1 MASKPAEDKKAAAAK
16 GKTGAPKAS
25 KDGFDRTA
33 LEDLLKRRFFYAPAF
48 SIYGGVRGL
57 YDYGPPGAA
66 VKNNL
71 VSCWRQHFVLEENML
86 EIESVSVTPEIV
98 LETSGHV
105 EKFKDFMV
113 KDKVT
118 GDCHRADHLLEETIE
133 KLLENEKLTPEER
146 HALESVAAQA
156 DNYSLEELHAALT
169 KYGAKA
175 PDTGNEI
182 SEPFPFNLMFPT
194 PIGPSGKEQG
204 YLRPETAQGMFVNF
218 KRLLEFNGG
227 RLPFAA
233 AQVGPAFRNEISPRA
248 GLLRVREF
256 TLAEIEHFVAPDE
269 KDHPKFNGVKDTVL
283 RLYPRSAQ
291 TGDLKTVMMT
301 IGEAVE
307 KKIVDN
313 QTLGYFLVR
322 CQEFLLRVGIKPN
335 KLRFRQHLGNE
346 MAHYA
351 CDCWDAEIE
360 TSYGWIECVGNADR
374 SAYDLT
380 VHSKRSGESLEA
392 FVEFKDGARQIDTI
406 ELVLNKASV
415 GKALKAAG
423 KKVIDAVD
431 KINDSLDF
439 ETATR
444 IVNELESTGKAQ
456 VAGVEVSKDV
466 LSFKRGTK
474 RVIGKALTP
483 SVIEPSFGIGR
494 ILYCIFEH
502 AYHIRTN
509 TTDQRAILAFKP
521 LIAPIKVSLLPL
533 MAKPELLEPIAS
545 ISKLL
550 VHRGLSV
557 KVDDSGA
564 TIGRRYARMD
574 EIGVPFNVTI
584 DYDTLTKHTV
594 TLRERDSMTQVLV
607 PVDQLSVTL
616 HDLVQEITSW
626 SQVQAKFP
634 SVEVKED

>member
-1 MASKPAEDKKAAAAK
+1 MASNPPKDKKAANAK
-16 GKTGAPKAS
+16 AKPAVAKAS

-98 LETSGHV
+98 LATSGHV

-113 KDKVT
+113 KDKET
-118 GDCHRADHLLEETIE
+118 GDCHRADHLLEDTIE
-133 KLLENEKLTPEER
+133 KLLENDKLTTDER

-156 DNYSLEELHAALT
+156 DNYTLEELHAALT

-194 PIGPSGKEQG
+194 PIGPSGREQG

-233 AQVGPAFRNEISPRA
+233 AQVGPAFRNEISPRQ

-256 TLAEIEHFVAPDE
+256 TLAEIEHFVVPGE
-269 KDHPKFNGVKDTVL
+269 KDHPRWESIKNVEM

-291 TGDLKTVMMT
+291 NGDLKTVMMT

-313 QTLGYFLVR
+313 QTLGYFLAR
-322 CQEFLLRVGIKPN
+322 CQSFLLRVGVLPH
-335 KLRFRQHLGNE
+335 KLRFRQHLANE

-374 SAYDLT
+374 AAYDLT
-380 VHSKRSGESLEA
+380 VHSKRSGEALEA

-406 ELVLNKASV
+406 ELVINKAKV
-415 GKALKAAG
+415 GASLKANG

-431 KINDSLDF
+431 KINASLDF
-439 ETATR
+439 EAASA
-444 IVNELESTGKAQ
+444 IVAQLEADGKATI
-456 VAGVEVSKDV
+456 AGIEVSKDV
-466 LSFKRGTK
+466 LDSKKGTK
-474 RVIGKALTP
+474 RIIGKPVTP
-483 SVIEPSFGIGR
+483 SVIEPSYGIGR
-494 ILYCIFEH
+494 ILYCLFEH
-502 AYHIRTN
+502 AYKIRETADKR
-509 TTDQRAILAFKP
+509 TYLAFKP
-521 LIAPIKVSLLPL
+521 IVAPIKVSVLPL
-533 MAKPELLEPIAS
+533 MAKPELIEPIAA
-545 ISKLL
+545 ISSLL
-550 VHRGLSV
+550 VQRGLST

-584 DYDTLTKHTV
+584 DYDTLSNKTV
-594 TLRERDSMTQVLV
+594 TLRERDSMAQVLV
-607 PVDQLSVTL
+607 PIDQLAETL
-616 HDLVQEITSW
+616 NGLVLEQTVW
-626 SQVQAKFP
+626 ADVQAKFP
-634 SVEVKED
+634 AVVVKED

>member
-1 MASKPAEDKKAAAAK
+1 
-16 GKTGAPKAS
+16 
-25 KDGFDRTA
+25 
-33 LEDLLKRRFFYAPAF
+33 
-48 SIYGGVRGL
+48 
-57 YDYGPPGAA
+57 
-66 VKNNL
+66 
-71 VSCWRQHFVLEENML
+71 ML

-98 LETSGHV
+98 LATSGHV

-113 KDKVT
+113 KDKET
-118 GDCHRADHLLEETIE
+118 GDCHRADHLLEDTIE
-133 KLLENEKLTPEER
+133 KLLENDKLTSDER

-156 DNYSLEELHAALT
+156 DNYTLDELHAALT

-175 PDTGNEI
+175 PDTGNDI

-233 AQVGPAFRNEISPRA
+233 AQVGPAFRNEISPRQ

-256 TLAEIEHFVAPDE
+256 TLAEIEHFVVPGE
-269 KDHPKFNGVKDTVL
+269 KDHPKWDAIKGVEL

-291 TGDLKTVMMT
+291 NGDLKTVMMT

-322 CQEFLLRVGIKPN
+322 CQTFLLRVGVLPH
-335 KLRFRQHLGNE
+335 KLRFRQHLENE

-374 SAYDLT
+374 AAYDLT
-380 VHSKRSGESLEA
+380 VHSNRSGEALEA

-406 ELVLNKASV
+406 ELVINKAKV
-415 GKALKAAG
+415 GASLKANG

-431 KINDSLDF
+431 KINAALDF
-439 ETATR
+439 EAATA
-444 IVNELESTGKAQ
+444 IVTQLETHGKATI
-456 VAGVEVSKDV
+456 AGIEVSKDV
-466 LSFKRGTK
+466 LDSKKGTK
-474 RVIGKALTP
+474 RVIGKAVTP
-483 SVIEPSFGIGR
+483 SVIEPSYGIGR
-494 ILYCIFEH
+494 ILYCLFEH
-502 AYHIRTN
+502 AYQIRN
-509 TTDQRAILAFKP
+509 TADKRAFLAFKP
-521 LIAPIKVSLLPL
+521 IVAPIKVSVLPL
-533 MAKPELLEPIAS
+533 MAKPELIEPIAA
-545 ISKLL
+545 ISSLL
-550 VHRGLSV
+550 VQRGLST

-584 DYDTLTKHTV
+584 DYDTLTNKTV
-594 TLRERDSMTQVLV
+594 TLRERDSMAQVLV
-607 PVDQLSVTL
+607 PIDQLADTL
-616 HDLVQEITSW
+616 NGLVLEHTKW
-626 SQVQAKFP
+626 ADVQAKFP
-634 SVEVKED
+634 AVLVKED